1 MTYSNEAIDLYHR
14 FDDEKVMPEKE
25 CDKCGYMYLL
35 EDLDDFDLCYD
46 CSQIGDE

>member
-1 MTYSNEAIDLYHR
+1 MNLDQADAHHR
-14 FDDEKVMPEKE
+14 FDDWKEALEKP

-46 CSQIGDE
+46 CGDRE